1 VRQSQHLEGQAGVRE
16 RDLRTVEDIRRGV
29 ARSVVG
35 EDDLRRDVAIPK
47 KVDAP
52 DEARL
57 DAASL
62 VIGR

>member
-1 VRQSQHLEGQAGVRE
+1 VPE
-16 RDLRTVEDIRRGV
+16 RDLRTVEDIYRGV

-35 EDDLRRDVAIPK
+35 EDDLRRDVAVAK
-47 KVDAP
+47 KVNAA